1 MNREKLEKERLLQRN
16 EKHIK
21 NIVVDNLIA
30 DEKYKNNDNI
40 YLRKKDAEYN
50 DFKFKEKQK
59 LKEYKKI
66 ENRRKENL
74 DRDENRWKK
83 AELSIQNEIDKTK
96 KLQQMSYK
104 SEKNKSKCS
113 HDIINHEFINYEESM
128 KLEKKKNINTLNR
141 RKFLSEKVNSS
152 HNPITVFYT
161 KII

>member
-1 MNREKLEKERLLQRN
+1 MNRERLEKERLLQRN

-21 NIVVDNLIA
+21 NIVVDNIIA
-30 DEKYKNNDNI
+30 DEKCKNNDNT

-50 DFKFKEKQK
+50 DFKCKEKQK
-59 LKEYKKI
+59 LKEYIKI

-83 AELSIQNEIDKTK
+83 VELSVQNEIDKTK
-96 KLQQMSYK
+96 KLQQMSFK

-128 KLEKKKNINTLNR
+128 KLEKKKNACILNR
-141 RKFLSEKVNSS
+141 RKFLSEVNGS
-152 HNPITVFYT
+152 HNPITA
-161 KII
+161 IHN